1 MASYFDS
8 TFGIL
13 IYRELR
19 EETNPDI
26 IRGLKRAM
34 KLYEESGH
42 YSLSDLLDEEDD
54 RDELE
59 IDITEIAE
67 KLQWKFLS
75 KGKTFTFIK
84 EGLCFS
90 ITAEIGVS
98 RDEIAEVIRGKSI
111 NPGIERHKKEILEL
125 CDALES

>member
-59 IDITEIAE
+59 INIDEIA
-67 KLQWKFLS
+67 KNFGWKFSS
-75 KGKTFTFIK
+75 KGSKFIFSK
-84 EGLCFS
+84 EGFSFS
-90 ITAEIGVS
+90 ITVEIGTS
-98 RDEIAEVIRGKSI
+98 RDEIAEAIA
-111 NPGIERHKKEILEL
+111 NLDIEDKQLKKDVLDL
-125 CDALES
+125 SVALEK